1 MISRILSRHHIPL
14 IRTKTLAVLVAGA
27 FGIAAGTATARAD
40 AFVLNDTFT
49 PGSGTTPGNPVWVPL
64 QPASEFRFWYAAE
77 AESWVWQGS
86 EKADANY
93 HIHPLHAKSVPG
105 SQTLRPWLHRSLS
118 DGSPSTQAL
127 RKPTLRADV
136 AMRWGDDK
144 ASGLAWAL
152 ALLNADGKGY
162 VAEVARSGRTALFR
176 VDGSLTDPDGWIQ
189 IGTGQGDSG
198 NRQVLSLS
206 VIDGQVRLNT
216 SLRRGIIAAAAD
228 STYDTFT
235 GIALSSFVN
244 GGVFMVV
251 YGVNLTGE
259 PSAE

>member
-1 MISRILSRHHIPL
+1 MKIRILPQPHAFSLRA
-14 IRTKTLAVLVAGA
+14 KALAALALAALGLAAGA
-27 FGIAAGTATARAD
+27 DAARAES
-40 AFVLNDTFT
+40 FVLSDTFT
-49 PGSGTTPGNPVWVPL
+49 PGPGIAPGNPVWVPVK
-64 QPASEFRFWYAAE
+64 PAAEFRFWHAAE
-77 AESWVWQGS
+77 PESWVWQGS

-105 SQTLRPWLHRSLS
+105 PQTLRPWLHRSVS
-118 DGSPSTQAL
+118 DGSPSAKAL

-162 VAEVARSGRTALFR
+162 VAEVARSGRAALFR
-176 VDGSLTDPDGWIQ
+176 VDGSLADPDGWVQ
-189 IGTGQGDSG
+189 IGTGQGDPG

-206 VIDGQVRLNT
+206 VSDGQVRINT

-228 STYDTFT
+228 STYDAFA

-244 GGVFMVV
+244 GGVFPVV
-251 YGVNLTGE
+251 YGVTLTGE
-259 PSAE
+259 PSSE